1 MASSVIADLLGRTYP
16 EQATSAVLAEDQR
29 LIQGLQ
35 AGCESDYELL
45 IMRFQQPVYN
55 LALRLVSEPADAGD
69 IVQDVF
75 LKVFRNIHTF
85 RGKSS
90 LRTWIYR
97 IAVNEAHN
105 RRRWSFRHKKNEVCW
120 DESSVDETPRERNVP
135 DLEPSPFDRALTREK
150 HALIEQALTRTNPY
164 FREAVVLRDIEDLNY
179 DEIAEV
185 LNISIGTVK
194 SRITRGRAAL
204 RQLLTETLGPEP
216 SNISL
221 CGRRS

>member
-1 MASSVIADLLGRTYP
+1 
-16 EQATSAVLAEDQR
+16 
-29 LIQGLQ
+29 
-35 AGCESDYELL
+35 
-45 IMRFQQPVYN
+45 
-55 LALRLVSEPADAGD
+55 
-69 IVQDVF
+69 
-75 LKVFRNIHTF
+75 
-85 RGKSS
+85 
-90 LRTWIYR
+90 
-97 IAVNEAHN
+97 VNEAHN

-120 DESSVDETPRERNVP
+120 DEGAIDEAPRERSVP

-221 CGRRS
+221 CGRRT